1 MTLWSGP
8 SEKIFSAEAYV
19 LRLFPREI
27 VTELSEAAA
36 RPNLF
41 IQMIC
46 EVISFPLLE
55 PYRRRGPDGRAG
67 RFTLSLFRHDAELG
81 DTQAISIA

>member
-46 EVISFPLLE
+46 EVIAFPLLE
-55 PYRRRGPDGRAG
+55 PYRRHDLEGRGV
-67 RFTLSLFRHDAELG
+67 RFTLPLLRHDAELG
-81 DTQAISIA
+81 DAQSISIA